1 MICSFPVQ
9 TLRLVFLVSLI
20 IKTKRIAER
29 SAIVTHRQSTL
40 DKYMIETRVAYNGEQ
55 NRLKINKNTVET
67 GKNILILEMGF
78 SMLTNVDLH
87 ENLKK
92 Y

>member
-1 MICSFPVQ
+1 
-9 TLRLVFLVSLI
+9 
-20 IKTKRIAER
+20 
-29 SAIVTHRQSTL
+29 
-40 DKYMIETRVAYNGEQ
+40 MIETRVAYNGEQ
-55 NRLKINKNTVET
+55 NRLKINKNTVEP

-78 SMLTNVDLH
+78 SMLTNVNLH